1 MFNNILIVCVGNICR
16 SVVGERILAGKLNAS
31 HPHISVASAGLGAV
45 VGHPADETAATVA
58 AHHGTSVEGHI
69 ARQFTAD
76 LGRESDL
83 ILVMEPEHRRRI
95 TALYPELSG
104 KVMLFDQW
112 TGAQGIP
119 DPYRKTPEF
128 HEEVYLKIAAG
139 ASAWATKLGASE
151 VRGR

>member
-1 MFNNILIVCVGNICR
+1 M
-16 SVVGERILAGKLNAS
+16 GERILAGKLNAS
-31 HPHISVASAGLGAV
+31 HPHISVGSAGLGAV

-58 AHHGTSVEGHI
+58 ARHGTSVEGHV

-76 LGRESDL
+76 LGRENDL

-95 TALYPELSG
+95 TSLYPELSG

-119 DPYRKTPEF
+119 DPYRKTSEF
-128 HEEVYLKIAAG
+128 HEDVYRKIAAG
-139 ASAWATKLGASE
+139 ASAWAGKLGASD
-151 VRGR
+151 VGKN